1 MTIHNDPQQS
11 DKSATIHND
20 SITIHNNQ
28 QRTKP
33 PKTTNTKYF
42 IPLTLFLEP
51 LSARASQKT
60 GNDCGLELIHQWIK
74 NIKSLNVELF

>member
-1 MTIHNDPQQS
+1 MTIHSDPQQS

-33 PKTTNTKYF
+33 PKKTNTKYF

-51 LSARASQKT
+51 LSARAS
-60 GNDCGLELIHQWIK
+60 
-74 NIKSLNVELF
+74 